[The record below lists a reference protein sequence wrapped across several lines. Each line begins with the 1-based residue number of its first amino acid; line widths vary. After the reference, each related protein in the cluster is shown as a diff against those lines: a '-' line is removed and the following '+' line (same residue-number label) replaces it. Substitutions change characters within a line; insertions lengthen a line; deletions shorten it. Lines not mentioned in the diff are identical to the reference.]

1 MLLAAVGDTPYRIVL
16 FLHIL
21 AAMVAFA
28 PAFTHPVLAN
38 QAKGLT
44 GDGHR
49 SVIGYMVANGRK
61 IYAPAVI
68 IAGFLGFALQGMSD
82 GAWKMSQGWMIGAIV
97 VWIAMNGVLHGMLFP
112 GERKVAEGD
121 MSGEPAVQRGGM
133 IISLLLL
140 VMLYLMIFKPG
151 V

>member
-21 AAMVAFA
+21 AAMAAFA
-28 PAFTHPVLAN
+28 PAFTHSLLTN
-38 QAKGLT
+38 QSKGLA

-49 SVIGYMVANGRK
+49 TVMSYMVANGRK
-61 IYAPAVI
+61 IYGPAVI
-68 IAGFLGFALQGMSD
+68 LTGLLGFALQGMSG
-82 GAWKMSQGWMIGAIV
+82 GAWKMSQGWMIGAVV

-112 GERKVAEGD
+112 GERKLAEGD
-121 MSGEPAVQRGGM
+121 TSGDAAVQRGGM
-133 IISLLLL
+133 ITSLLLL

-151 V
+151 I